1 MSPKP
6 CTPHVLPQPA
16 APLSPCILRAHR
28 ERKSSALK
36 LPKKKAWRRHTD
48 VRHWLLSL
56 GHSAGQQDG
65 PGGREGGTPGQAAAT
80 CLQDPSKECFTLK
93 FDLSIDI
100 EAEIVPAVKKK
111 SLG

>member
-1 MSPKP
+1 M
-6 CTPHVLPQPA
+6 
-16 APLSPCILRAHR
+16 
-28 ERKSSALK
+28 
-36 LPKKKAWRRHTD
+36 
-48 VRHWLLSL
+48 

-80 CLQDPSKECFTLK
+80 CPQDPSKECFTLK
-93 FDLSIDI
+93 FDLNIDI